1 MRCMR
6 CDHPNSADALF
17 CSSCGESLASVNC
30 SACGRSNPAG
40 SRFCNGCGI
49 ELKAATEDLRRTA
62 PRSYTPAYLAERI
75 LTSRAALEGERKLV
89 TVLFCDIAD
98 STDLAERIGP
108 DEMHTLLNRFFG
120 LALGVIHRYEGT
132 INQFL
137 GDGFMALF
145 GAPLTHED
153 HARRAALAALAL
165 QRIGA
170 AQFEQLREGGHAFEL
185 RMGLNTGLVVV
196 GGIGDNLRMDYTA
209 VGDTTNVAARLEQ
222 AAAPGTILVSDA
234 TARLVTGY
242 VRTDVVG
249 PLAVKGKNEPVLAHR
264 VVGIGLRRSPLDS
277 VAARRLTP
285 FAGRAAEFAQLRDAL
300 AKTEAGQGQAI
311 AVVGEAGMGKSRL
324 IYEFRQSLEAGQV
337 TYLEGRCLS
346 YGRAVPYLP
355 ILELLRNNAR
365 IAEADSEEV
374 IAEKTATAL
383 RELGMDVAEC
393 APYLL
398 HLFGVKRGTE
408 QLEALTPEA
417 IKARTFETIRRM
429 ALVGSSRRPIIF
441 SVEDLHWVD
450 STSEECLAQ
459 LAGAIPGA
467 RIMVLCTYRPDY
479 APRWIKSPYASQI
492 GLSPLSSTASL
503 EVVQSVFEADPGE
516 DIAQLILGR
525 AEGNPFF
532 LEEIAKT
539 VREQAN
545 RTSSIVVPD
554 TVQGVLMAR
563 IDRLPEEMRKVLQTA
578 SILGREFSLKML
590 RAIWSGPSVPEPHLL
605 DLKRQDFLYER
616 ADAEEPA
623 YVFKHALTQDVVY
636 ESLLESRR
644 RALHA
649 AAGRSLEA
657 FHHERLDDAVDRLA
671 YHYSK
676 AGDAPKAIS
685 YLVRSA
691 DKAARVYANSDAV
704 KALQDALGMVGELPI
719 DERDRAVLVVLL
731 RLAHSL
737 YFSARNAD
745 CRDVLLKHREQAERL
760 ADAQISGAYYFWLG
774 HAHTYLGNQ
783 EEARVCAKRSIEE
796 AERAGDPIVTG
807 KAFYVLA
814 RAAFW
819 SAQFRQG
826 REEALGAVTLL
837 ENTVE
842 RWWLAQSN
850 WIVAANLYL
859 MGEFDSALDALRRC
873 DSIGERIGDPRLR
886 TYAAWTSGAIY
897 GTSGEWEKAIA
908 ACELG
913 LSRSPDPMNTAAATG
928 YMGAALIEKG
938 SFADALSPL
947 SRSVEQ
953 LTRFKFLPLLAWFQS
968 YLADAQRLTGD
979 LEGARSVSTQ
989 AIEAGTL
996 AKFEFGVAMATRA
1009 RGRVAQAAGRFAEAE
1024 ADYLSAAQKF
1034 ESMGARFEFGRT
1046 HYDLALLRSAE
1057 GRRDDAARELAEALS
1072 HFTELRVPRYVARV
1086 REVALHNGVGLA
1098 DAALRDAAGKRA

>member
-1 MRCMR
+1 MRQ
-6 CDHPNSADALF
+6 
-17 CSSCGESLASVNC
+17 
-30 SACGRSNPAG
+30 
-40 SRFCNGCGI
+40 
-49 ELKAATEDLRRTA
+49 TA

-108 DEMHTLLNRFFG
+108 DAMHTLLNRFFG
-120 LALGVIHRYEGT
+120 LALGMIHRYEGT

-170 AQFEQLREGGHAFEL
+170 SQFEQLRESGHPFEL
-185 RMGLNTGLVVV
+185 RMGSNTGLVVV

-209 VGDTTNVAARLEQ
+209 VGDTTNVAARLQQ
-222 AAAPGTILVSDA
+222 AAAPGTILVSEA

-242 VRTDVVG
+242 VRTEVVG
-249 PLAVKGKNEPVLAHR
+249 PLVVKGKNEPVLAHR
-264 VVGIGLRRSPLDS
+264 VVGVGLRRSPLDS

-285 FAGRAAEFAQLRDAL
+285 FAGRAAEFSQLQDAL
-300 AKTEAGQGQAI
+300 TKTEAGQGQAV

-324 IYEFRQSLEAGQV
+324 IYEFRRSLAAEQV

-365 IAEADSEEV
+365 IAESDSEQV

-429 ALVGSSRRPIIF
+429 ALVGSRRRPIVF
-441 SVEDLHWVD
+441 SVEDLHWLD
-450 STSEECLAQ
+450 STSEDCLTQIAE
-459 LAGAIPGA
+459 AISGA
-467 RIMVLCTYRPDY
+467 RIMLLCTYRPDY
-479 APRWIKSPYASQI
+479 APRWIKSRFASQI
-492 GLSPLSSTASL
+492 NLAPLSSTASL
-503 EVVQSVFEADPGE
+503 EVVQSVFEAHPGE
-516 DIAQLILGR
+516 DIARLILDR

-539 VREQAN
+539 VREQAKHD
-545 RTSSIVVPD
+545 SAIVVPD

-578 SILGREFSLKML
+578 SILGREFSLRML

-605 DLKRQDFLYER
+605 DLKRQDFVYER
-616 ADAEEPA
+616 AEAEEPA

-644 RALHA
+644 RALHG

-657 FHHERLDDAVDRLA
+657 FHHERLDDVVDQLA

-676 AGDAPKAIS
+676 AGDAPKAVS
-685 YLVRSA
+685 YLIRSA
-691 DKAARVYANSDAV
+691 AKAARVYANADAV
-704 KALQDALGMVGELPI
+704 KALQDALGMVAELPA
-719 DERDRAVLVVLL
+719 DERDSTTLAVLL

-745 CRDVLLKHREQAERL
+745 CRDVLLRHKDQAERL
-760 ADAQISGAYYFWLG
+760 GDAQTSGAYYFWLG

-783 EEARVCAKRSIEE
+783 EEARLCARRAIEE

-819 SAQFRQG
+819 SARFRQG
-826 REEALGAVTLL
+826 REEAMGAVSLL
-837 ENTVE
+837 ENTIE
-842 RWWLAQSN
+842 RWWLGQSN

-859 MGEFDSALDALRRC
+859 MGEFAPALDALRRC
-873 DSIGERIGDPRLR
+873 DSIGERIGDPRLC

-897 GTSGEWEKAIA
+897 GTSGEWEKAVA

-928 YMGAALIEKG
+928 YLGAALIEKG
-938 SFADALSPL
+938 SFGDALAPL
-947 SRSVEQ
+947 SRAVEQ
-953 LTRFKFLPLLAWFQS
+953 LTRFKFLPLLGWFQS
-968 YLADAQRLTGD
+968 YLADAKRLTGD
-979 LEGARSVSTQ
+979 LGGAHSVSAQ
-989 AIEAGTL
+989 AVEVGAQ
-996 AKFEFGVAMATRA
+996 AKFDFGVAMAIRA
-1009 RGRVAQAAGRFAEAE
+1009 RGRAAQAAGRFAEAE
-1024 ADYLSAAQKF
+1024 ADYLSATQKF
-1034 ESMGARFEFGRT
+1034 EEMGARFELGRT
-1046 HYDLALLRSAE
+1046 HFDLALLRTAE
-1057 GRRDDAARELAEALS
+1057 RNNEAAARELNQALS
-1072 HFTELRVPRYVARV
+1072 HFTELRVPTYVARV
-1086 REVALHNGVGLA
+1086 QEIASKTGVALS
-1098 DAALRDAAGKRA
+1098 AAGLREAASKRA